1 MINPNVNPTNL
12 KGIKIMSYDKS
23 RSNDPKSSDNDNATD
38 DYISNSEVWS
48 SIVAAMDTK
57 GYSIRPELGGLFGGH
72 NVYVQ
77 ARNFDIDGV
86 TPPASFHY
94 RRRIGLDDM
103 PRLRRTFLDTI
114 TALKAEASSKYEV
127 KVIGDL
133 TTSFLD
139 KPGDVRTPLFQQSFI
154 TNAFQAAEDTT
165 RIGTLS
171 GKPGC
176 FKVVPQIEWFP
187 TSVQNFNARNL
198 LTLLPD
204 AEADQFMLLLGR
216 AAVGASRTKTAEGV
230 IEHTSRSYALIV
242 GNEAGLGKSTLM
254 NYILSAMTKL
264 GYNVTNIPINE
275 TKFGWGPVAQADISY
290 IDDLTSADQKRLI
303 SDPRVK
309 SIASNNVLKVE
320 EKGMPAQDIRAT
332 TVMFGCTNMHDTSHY
347 IGMDSGSIS
356 RVNFLDSYSSNDLAR
371 VWGTDRNY
379 RTKNFWEET
388 AVELGVSVECLA
400 AYLVA
405 RSAQYFLSVI
415 GYQVNENKWLEKVNE
430 SELEAV
436 TKANREAFR
445 IDTNL
450 RHVEELATVAAHAV
464 ALTIAFAK
472 PKERANMLAAVEG
485 LAISADFLLP
495 VVRLFATAPK
505 KFEGVLANLNLNR
518 TDRSCRRYI
527 AKKLKTMEGLD
538 DRQTSDQAF
547 TTIINELQSVDAIKY
562 PQKRYHY
569 MSSWCTV
576 RREIQ
581 YWVAQYEEIA
591 QADELDESIEVLV
604 AEVRQ
609 GFKGLL

>member
-1 MINPNVNPTNL
+1 
-12 KGIKIMSYDKS
+12 MSYDKS
-23 RSNDPKSSDNDNATD
+23 RSNDPKSTDSEQSSD
-38 DYISNSEVWS
+38 DYVSVSQVWD
-48 SIVAAMDTK
+48 SIVAAMDSK

-77 ARNFDIDGV
+77 ARNFDIAGV

-103 PRLRRTFLDTI
+103 PRLRRTFIDTVN
-114 TALKAEASSKYEV
+114 ALKAEAANKYEL
-127 KVIGDL
+127 KVLNDL
-133 TTSFLD
+133 MTSFLD
-139 KPGDVRTPLFQQSFI
+139 KPGDVRTPLFMQSFI

-187 TSVQNFNARNL
+187 EALQNFNARNL

-216 AAVGASRTKTAEGV
+216 AAVGASHTKTAEGV

-290 IDDLTSADQKRLI
+290 IDDLTAADQKRLI

-309 SIASNNVLKVE
+309 SIASSNTLKVE

-332 TVMFGCTNMHDTSHY
+332 TVMFGCTNMHDTTHY

-356 RVNFLDSYSSNDLAR
+356 RVNFLDSYSSNDLKR
-371 VWGTDRNY
+371 VWGTHRDF

-388 AVELGVSVECLA
+388 AVEFGVSVDCLA

-405 RSAQYFLSVI
+405 RSAEYFLDVI
-415 GYQVNENKWLEKVNE
+415 GYLIDENGWLEKSTEKEPVL
-430 SELEAV
+430 ELV
-436 TKANREAFR
+436 TKENRKLFR

-450 RHVEELATVAAHAV
+450 RHVEELTTVASHAV
-464 ALTIAFAK
+464 ALAIAFAK
-472 PKERANMLAAVEG
+472 PKEQQLLLDEVETLA
-485 LAISADFLLP
+485 LSADILLP
-495 VVRLFATAPK
+495 VVRMFATK
-505 KFEGVLANLNLNR
+505 KEKFEGVLANLELTR
-518 TDRSCRRYI
+518 ADRSCRRYI
-527 AKKLKTMEGLD
+527 ATKLKAMEGLGE
-538 DRQTSDQAF
+538 RQTSDQAF

-562 PQKRYHY
+562 PQKQTHY
-569 MSSWCTV
+569 MSTWCV
-576 RREIQ
+576 NRREIR
-581 YWVAQYEEIA
+581 YRVAQYEHLA
-591 QADELDESIEVLV
+591 QVEELPEVLEVLV
-604 AEVRQ
+604 AEIRQ
-609 GFKGLL
+609 GFKSIR